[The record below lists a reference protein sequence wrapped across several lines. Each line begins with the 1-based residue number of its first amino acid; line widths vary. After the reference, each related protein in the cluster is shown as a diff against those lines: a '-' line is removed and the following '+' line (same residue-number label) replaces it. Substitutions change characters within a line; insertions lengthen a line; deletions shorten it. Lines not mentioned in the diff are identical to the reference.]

1 MTQRRE
7 RGRRRA
13 ESTRTAVRQSCVP
26 GAFRRS
32 SLIGRHEGCPS
43 QAQSPRMRSSAGTG
57 ICAAEE
63 ARMDNTVD
71 VMIPVDATDFVG
83 DTGRDAAEKIV
94 REGAV

>member
-1 MTQRRE
+1 
-7 RGRRRA
+7 
-13 ESTRTAVRQSCVP
+13 
-26 GAFRRS
+26 
-32 SLIGRHEGCPS
+32 
-43 QAQSPRMRSSAGTG
+43 MRSSAGTG